1 MLEILKKYC
10 SLKENI
16 MSILEKLKDLVSALE
31 INEKEEQEE
40 KVEVYQEDKEETVP
54 PVRADP
60 PPIAEPEPEIE
71 EIEEFPDYLDCTD
84 TESEL
89 IWAQVEEVRRLKFK
103 LAETQ
108 IQYEKSK
115 SSLIYAIATKNKEI
129 LSNLESLRLEY
140 GIPEDGYSVQL
151 PFDSI
156 GKVSFSK
163 D

>member
-1 MLEILKKYC
+1 
-10 SLKENI
+10 

-31 INEKEEQEE
+31 TNEQEE
-40 KVEVYQEDKEETVP
+40 KVEVYQEDKEEAAP
-54 PVRADP
+54 PVTAAP
-60 PPIAEPEPEIE
+60 PPPEELTPEIIE

-89 IWAQVEEVRRLKFK
+89 IWAQIEDVRRLKFK

-108 IQYEKSK
+108 IHYEKSK

-140 GIPEDGYSVQL
+140 GIPKDGYSVQL
-151 PFDSI
+151 PSSPESKI
-156 GKVSFSK
+156 SFRK
-163 D
+163 E

>member
-1 MLEILKKYC
+1 
-10 SLKENI
+10 

-40 KVEVYQEDKEETVP
+40 KVEVYQEDKEETAP
-54 PVRADP
+54 PVTAAP
-60 PPIAEPEPEIE
+60 PPPEEPAPEIE

-89 IWAQVEEVRRLKFK
+89 IWAQIEDVRLLKFK